1 MAIRILSEKEQEAKD
16 LREKTIY
23 DYVKEGKTREEA
35 KAIIE
40 AIKNPSKKK

>member
-1 MAIRILSEKEQEAKD
+1 MAIRTLTLEQQAAKD
-16 LREKTIY
+16 LIDKTIY